1 MSTSDASASASA
13 PAVIRAI
20 PLSIRPPTPL
30 FKIDLSPE
38 SLAAADS
45 MRRPPRTHATPPAYL
60 DGKTADYPQTL
71 AKEILEAGQNLTSF
85 QAFSIANALQ
95 AWSYNRGHH
104 ETGPY

>member
-1 MSTSDASASASA
+1 MSTAESKTS
-13 PAVIRAI
+13 VLRTI
-20 PLSIRPPTPL
+20 PLSIRPPTPQ

-45 MRRPPRTHATPPAYL
+45 MRRPPRTHAVPPAYL

-95 AWSYNRGHH
+95 AWSYNRGHY
-104 ETGPY
+104 EN